1 MQSNNVTS
9 AVNQQERLVRI
20 GWVIGFVDGEGCF
33 SIGFV
38 KQPDRQ
44 ESARM
49 RRGYKLGYQVSHDF
63 AVTQGAKSLD
73 SLKLIKDF
81 FGVGSIYPNRRHDNH
96 KEDLYRYVVCRR
108 DDLLE
113 VIIPFFQKHQLLTA
127 KREDFKKFVQC
138 VQLMKEKKHLTQE
151 GIIAIAKITSTMNRG
166 KTRTSLIRILRDYTS
181 DPATSGEEIV
191 RSA

>member
-20 GWVIGFVDGEGCF
+20 GWVVGFVDGEGCF

-44 ESARM
+44 ESTRM
-49 RRGYKLGYQVSHDF
+49 RRGYKLGYQVSHEF
-63 AVTQGAKSLD
+63 AVAQGAKSLE
-73 SLKLIKDF
+73 SLKVLQRY
-81 FGVGSIYPNRRHDNH
+81 FGIGSIHPNRRYDNH
-96 KEDLYRYVVCRR
+96 KEDMYRFTVRRR

-113 VIIPFFQKHQLLTA
+113 VIIPFFQKYQLLTV
-127 KREDFKKFVQC
+127 KRKDFEKFVQC